1 MNGFPLNLNGY
12 EKQSFVHLFFGCVW
26 ILVSWVVQQGF
37 ISALQQKAM
46 IILNLVTSLTV
57 ESTFVLIVL
66 AEVSSTVFPCNSS
79 CYNEQEGLSRF
90 FCFTGIL
97 LYRLCLETMD
107 YSLVQNIFIT
117 LKICLVTKLSLKVR
131 KYFCI
136 WKISKLTAF
145 FKVAF

>member
-1 MNGFPLNLNGY
+1 MNRFSLNLNGY

-26 ILVSWVVQQGF
+26 IFVSWVVQQGF
-37 ISALQQKAM
+37 ISALQQKSM
-46 IILNLVTSLTV
+46 IILNSMTSLTV

-66 AEVSSTVFPCNSS
+66 AEVCSTVFPCNSS
-79 CYNEQEGLSRF
+79 CYNEHEGLSRF
-90 FCFTGIL
+90 FCFTGIM

-107 YSLVQNIFIT
+107 YSLVQNSFII

-136 WKISKLTAF
+136 WKIGKLTAF